1 MRKLR
6 RISIEVTSRS
16 DFGYGEVSDAKGFYC
31 RAEEALA
38 IIAQKD
44 GRIKQLEQQVVE
56 LQALIKRINHEQ

>member
-6 RISIEVTSRS
+6 RISIEVTPYS
-16 DFGYGEVSDAKGFYC
+16 DFGYGEVNDANGHYC

-44 GRIKQLEQQVVE
+44 GRIKQLEQQIAE